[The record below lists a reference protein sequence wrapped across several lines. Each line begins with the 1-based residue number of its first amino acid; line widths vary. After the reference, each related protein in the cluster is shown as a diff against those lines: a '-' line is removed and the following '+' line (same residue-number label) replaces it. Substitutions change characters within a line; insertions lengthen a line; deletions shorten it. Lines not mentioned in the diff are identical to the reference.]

1 MLNKKT
7 FFKRT
12 ALSAAIIATLGL
24 TACGGGGSG
33 GSSSID
39 VGTTSFSATSSGT
52 AAKGIIS
59 GGIVTATEVSTGNE
73 VGSALTDID
82 GTYQL
87 TIGSNYQGGPIQL
100 TITADADTQMK
111 CDATAGCG
119 ARPADDGIAD
129 SDSNID
135 FSEWYKPG
143 EGGLQMRALLPS
155 ATDGAQISASIT
167 PFTEMAANRAEQE
180 GISEESIANANSV
193 VTSLLGVNILN
204 TPPVDITALPSG
216 ASANAIAYAALA
228 SAAANLAST
237 DPDTGVID
245 IQAGID
251 ALASALSANGIQAND
266 DSDDTVISLQDI
278 IDEANATLTEAGVQD
293 SSGIVAALEEDVE
306 EAGED
311 GVIDP
316 EPVDS
321 ATLSAVDKAKALV
334 ADFRTYATEL
344 DTTISNPEF
353 GGEFAQ
359 QIELASNFIGTG
371 KPGIDPVAA
380 LSYVSEDVQS
390 LAEYIL
396 WNYEDTSGAGT
407 LQFPLTEDNADLLG
421 TPFTSGSMDYTIEI
435 NPETGAY
442 EITADFNNAVVEPY
456 TVNLSFVYSGTYQE
470 SSEENYN
477 EETKETTGSYDEVDN
492 MNNTISGSMISGFSN
507 LVITSGEVIQSS
519 ESDSYSYNEA
529 QDSGTYSSVM
539 VNQLSLDATLAV
551 LNEGNDT
558 PITFSG
564 ELNADVMSKEN
575 EEYSYNWT
583 TDEYSQTEQSV
594 SYIKAFDMNGSV
606 AYNSEEVGLDIS
618 VAMPNAD
625 DFYAMELGSI
635 EETTDQWLQMNA
647 GIGLSVDTLNLNDV
661 DLNVS
666 ATRTAFDAAE
676 AEIRLSHADRS
687 ILVSFATQLVADG
700 MPSSLGDAMNLT
712 VGEASGDIQVTD
724 ANGTT
729 MTLTPPTSETEGVI
743 GEVTVDGIAVATI
756 EQTEDGLIKTS
767 YADGTFE
774 IF

>member
-24 TACGGGGSG
+24 TACGGGG
-33 GSSSID
+33 GSSSSD
-39 VGTTSFSATSSGT
+39 DGTTSFSASSSGT

-73 VGSALTDID
+73 VGTALTDID
-82 GTYQL
+82 GKYQL

-111 CDATAGCG
+111 CDATEGCG
-119 ARPADDGIAD
+119 TRPADDGITDTDAVV
-129 SDSNID
+129 D
-135 FSEWYKPG
+135 FGEWYKPG
-143 EGGLQMRALLPS
+143 AGGVQMRALIPAAS
-155 ATDGAQISASIT
+155 NGATISASIT
-167 PFTEMAANRAEQE
+167 PFTEMAAARA
-180 GISEESIANANSV
+180 GAAPTADSIAAANSE

-204 TPPVDITALPSG
+204 TPPVDITSLPAG
-216 ASANAIAYAALA
+216 ASATEIAYAALA
-228 SAAANLAST
+228 SAAANLAGT
-237 DPDTGVID
+237 DSETGLLDV
-245 IQAGID
+245 QAGID
-251 ALASALSANGIQAND
+251 ALASALSEDGIIAND
-266 DSDDTVISLQDI
+266 DDTDESVISLQDI
-278 IDEANATLTEAGVQD
+278 LAEAAATLNKVDADDT
-293 SSGIVAALEEDVE
+293 SGILDELQDDIQQ
-306 EAGED
+306 AGED
-311 GVIDP
+311 GLVNPD
-316 EPVDS
+316 PVDT

-344 DTTISNPEF
+344 DTTLSNPEF

-380 LSYVSEDVQS
+380 LSYVSEDVQD

-396 WNYEDTSGAGT
+396 WNYEDTSDSGT
-407 LQFPLTEDNADLLG
+407 LEFPLTEDNADLLA
-421 TPFTSGSMDYTIEI
+421 TPFSSGSMDYTIEI

-442 EITADFNNAVVEPY
+442 EITADFTNAVVEPY
-456 TVNLSFVYSGTYQE
+456 TVNLSFVYSGVYQE
-470 SSEENYN
+470 SSEDNYN
-477 EETKETTGSYDEVDN
+477 QETKTTTGSYDEVDN
-492 MNNTISGSMISGFSN
+492 MNNTISGSMVSEFSN
-507 LVITSGEVIQSS
+507 LNITSGEVLQSS
-519 ESDSYSYNEA
+519 ESESYSYNEA
-529 QDSGTYSSVM
+529 QESGTYSSVM

-551 LNEGNDT
+551 LNEGSET

-575 EEYSYNWT
+575 EEYSYNWS
-583 TDEYSQTEQSV
+583 TDEYSQNEQSV

-606 AYNSEEVGLDIS
+606 AYGSEEVGLDVS

-625 DFYAMELGSI
+625 DFYAMDLGSI

-647 GIGLSVDTLNLNDV
+647 GIGLSVDTLNLSDV

-700 MPSSLGDAMNLT
+700 MPTSLGDAMNLT

-729 MTLTPPTSETEGVI
+729 MTLTPPTPETEGVI

>member
-24 TACGGGGSG
+24 TACGGGG
-33 GSSSID
+33 GSSSSD
-39 VGTTSFSATSSGT
+39 DGTTSFSASSSGT

-73 VGSALTDID
+73 VGTALTDID
-82 GTYQL
+82 GKYQL

-111 CDATAGCG
+111 CDATEGCG
-119 ARPADDGIAD
+119 TRPADDGITDTDAVV
-129 SDSNID
+129 D
-135 FSEWYKPG
+135 FGEWYKPG
-143 EGGLQMRALLPS
+143 AGGVQMRALIPAAS
-155 ATDGAQISASIT
+155 NGATISASIT
-167 PFTEMAANRAEQE
+167 PFTEMAAARA
-180 GISEESIANANSV
+180 GAAPTADSIAAANSE

-204 TPPVDITALPSG
+204 TPPVDITSLPAG
-216 ASANAIAYAALA
+216 ASATEIAYAALA
-228 SAAANLAST
+228 SAAANLAGT
-237 DPDTGVID
+237 DSETGLLDV
-245 IQAGID
+245 QAGID
-251 ALASALSANGIQAND
+251 ALASALSEDGIIAND
-266 DSDDTVISLQDI
+266 DDTDESVISLQDI
-278 IDEANATLTEAGVQD
+278 LAEAAATLNKVDADDT
-293 SSGIVAALEEDVE
+293 SGILDELQDDIQQ
-306 EAGED
+306 AGED
-311 GVIDP
+311 GLVNPD
-316 EPVDS
+316 PVDT

-344 DTTISNPEF
+344 DTTLSNPEF

-380 LSYVSEDVQS
+380 LSYVSEDVQD

-396 WNYEDTSGAGT
+396 WNYEDTSDSGT
-407 LQFPLTEDNADLLG
+407 LEFPLTEDNADLLA
-421 TPFTSGSMDYTIEI
+421 TPFSSGSMDYTIEI

-442 EITADFNNAVVEPY
+442 EITADFTNAVVESY
-456 TVNLSFVYSGTYQE
+456 TVNLSFVYSGVYQE
-470 SSEENYN
+470 SSEDNYN
-477 EETKETTGSYDEVDN
+477 QETKTTTGSYDEVDN
-492 MNNTISGSMISGFSN
+492 MNNTISGSMVSEFSN
-507 LVITSGEVIQSS
+507 LNITSGEVLQSS
-519 ESDSYSYNEA
+519 ESESYSYNEA
-529 QDSGTYSSVM
+529 QESGTYSSVM

-551 LNEGNDT
+551 LNEGSET

-575 EEYSYNWT
+575 EEYSYNWS
-583 TDEYSQTEQSV
+583 TDEYSQNEQSV

-606 AYNSEEVGLDIS
+606 AYGSEEVGLDVS

-625 DFYAMELGSI
+625 DFYAMDLGSI
-635 EETTDQWLQMNA
+635 EETTEQWLQMNA
-647 GIGLSVDTLNLNDV
+647 GIGLSVDTLNLSDV

-700 MPSSLGDAMNLT
+700 MPTSLGDAMNLT

-729 MTLTPPTSETEGVI
+729 MTLTPPTPETEGVI